1 MKRIMKRCD
10 ALSLGLLRRLSV
22 DGMDGKKRTA
32 KRKRKRKAAYSKGEL
47 NKLIDGIC
55 HPLCES
61 DKRFFLLD
69 SFLHALVE
77 RDPPETVRKFVK
89 YNLPEIMKQ
98 LEEKRQDQ

>member
-1 MKRIMKRCD
+1 ME
-10 ALSLGLLRRLSV
+10 
-22 DGMDGKKRTA
+22 GKKRTT

-47 NKLIDGIC
+47 NKLIDSIC

-69 SFLHALVE
+69 GFLHALVE

-89 YNLPEIMKQ
+89 YNLPEIIKQ
-98 LEEKRQDQ
+98 LGEKSQDQ